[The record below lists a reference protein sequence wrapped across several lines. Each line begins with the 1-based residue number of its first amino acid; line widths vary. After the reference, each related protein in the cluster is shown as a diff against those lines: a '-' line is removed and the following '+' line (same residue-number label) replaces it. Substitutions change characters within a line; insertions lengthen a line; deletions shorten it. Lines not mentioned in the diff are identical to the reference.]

1 MNDAQ
6 IIISLLSNGELISL
20 IQCMD
25 RLDLPMSRRFEGDDE
40 QIVKLMS
47 TLDLKQTLVDKLLI
61 GGLLMREAL
70 HRGLAIEHN
79 RN

>member
-1 MNDAQ
+1 MTEAQ
-6 IIISLLSNGELISL
+6 IVISLLSNTEIITL

-40 QIVKLMS
+40 QIVKLMND
-47 TLDLKQTLVDKLLI
+47 LGLKQTLVDKLLL
-61 GGLLMREAL
+61 GGLVMREAL
-70 HRGLAIEHN
+70 HRGLVVEHN

>member
-70 HRGLAIEHN
+70 HRGLAI
-79 RN
+79 